1 MYYIRGSYTTDN
13 GYTYTP
19 NHGNKLEDRGNGNFY
34 VNGEPW
40 GTGIT
45 ADLEAYIDNR
55 PVTFYFDETI
65 SSNLPQESN
74 GSFTI
79 TGGEFGQER
88 TTTYYE
94 GYSYMKNAYYAR
106 IGMYG
111 TLKKYAEFTWAGTIQ
126 PDGNPG
132 IDYIQGSHSTT
143 DQNGEPMVE
152 YGYYKIEHIQDDPV
166 EGAFEINEI
175 ITSSSNSV
183 WVEIYPYSFTNPYE
197 TAFTG
202 SAQDSN
208 YYTITATDS
217 SISITQNATYYYY
230 DGGYEMFE
238 TEFDGETVKG
248 IYNQILDETYNDL
261 FKVGYKLTFYN
272 SNGGVREINNLTD
285 FKNFLNSS
293 NSSNYYI
300 DDPTDYEPST
310 LVTDEYQYRVDYNYK
325 VKNNTLYA
333 LSSSYSLQNGVLAV
347 GSLVSNEIDEMYNLN
362 KFLTN
367 NEIQLFTRYKYL
379 TDDSQTIDNILQSEL
394 FDGHTFPTSTIGGA
408 YYFIESVSI
417 SIGGGTVYLT
427 FVDGL
432 DDEGNP
438 NNEMRD
444 EINTGGIVV
453 LD

>member
-1 MYYIRGSYTTDN
+1 
-13 GYTYTP
+13 
-19 NHGNKLEDRGNGNFY
+19 
-34 VNGEPW
+34 
-40 GTGIT
+40 
-45 ADLEAYIDNR
+45 
-55 PVTFYFDETI
+55 
-65 SSNLPQESN
+65 
-74 GSFTI
+74 
-79 TGGEFGQER
+79 
-88 TTTYYE
+88 
-94 GYSYMKNAYYAR
+94 MKNKILSLVLAVLCMVSIMPFTA
-106 IGMYG
+106 IVASAADYG
-111 TLKKYAEFTWAGTIQ
+111 LRPIFAENISNFEDPWSQAG
-126 PDGNPG
+126 N
-132 IDYIQGSHSTT
+132 YKVQG
-143 DQNGEPMVE
+143 VI
-152 YGYYKIEHIQDDPV
+152 YGVD
-166 EGAFEINEI
+166 
-175 ITSSSNSV
+175 
-183 WVEIYPYSFTNPYE
+183 
-197 TAFTG
+197 
-202 SAQDSN
+202 
-208 YYTITATDS
+208 
-217 SISITQNATYYYY
+217 
-230 DGGYEMFE
+230 
-238 TEFDGETVKG
+238 EFDGETVKG

-347 GSLVSNEIDEMYNLN
+347 SSLVSNEIDEMYNLN

-379 TDDSQTIDNILQSEL
+379 TDDSQTIDNILQPGL

-408 YYFIESVSI
+408 YYFTESVSI

-438 NNEMRD
+438 NNEIRD

-453 LD
+453 LA